1 MFKSR
6 LKELIYLLSSFAIII
21 AVWWALAETKFAQTG
36 IIPTPINTLRLIGE
50 EMRKDS
56 FSKAILSTLER
67 SFISFFISFIVASV
81 LATLAHFKRFIDILI
96 NPFIVLC
103 RSMPT
108 MALILIL
115 LLTVGS
121 DMLPTV
127 VAFLVVFPLCY
138 ENMRAAIAETDRRLI
153 TMAKVFKIPR
163 WRQVTGIYIPA
174 MLPFVFSSVIGG
186 FGLNIKVVISA
197 EVMGLP
203 SMSIGY
209 LILSA
214 RQGFHFG
221 VSFAW
226 LIIAVFLCLLCEG
239 ALRLMS
245 RLCMP
250 YKYPD
255 AKIIKELFARII
267 ALAHRDRPQK
277 AGGL

>member
-1 MFKSR
+1 MSKDKIKDSLFF
-6 LKELIYLLSSFAIII
+6 LLSVLIII
-21 AVWWALAETKFAQTG
+21 VLWWVLAETRFKQAG
-36 IIPTPINTLRLIGE
+36 IIPTPIDTIRIIQE

-56 FSKAILSTLER
+56 FSKAIFSTLER
-67 SFISFFISFIVASV
+67 SLISFLISFAAASV
-81 LATLAHFKRFIDILI
+81 LAALAHFKRFVGSMLS
-96 NPFIVLC
+96 PFIVLC

-115 LLTVGS
+115 LLVVGS
-121 DMLPTV
+121 NMLPTV

-138 ENMRAAIAETDRRLI
+138 ENMRAAINETDRKLI
-153 TMAKVFKIPR
+153 TMAKIFKISK
-163 WRQVTGIYIPA
+163 WRQAVGIYIPA
-174 MLPFVFSSVIGG
+174 MLPFVFSSVIAG

-203 SMSIGY
+203 AMSIGH

-214 RQGFHFG
+214 RQGFNFG

-226 LIIAVFLCLLCEG
+226 LVIAVILSLACESV
-239 ALRLMS
+239 LRLLR

-255 AKIIKELFARII
+255 LKLIRGLAARFFSKPKNEIGQGEL
-267 ALAHRDRPQK
+267 
-277 AGGL
+277 